1 MAVQMEMCFF
11 VPLYFQ
17 LCIQDCKIGGRLS
30 NCAIK
35 NPPPAPFCVVNSNIY
50 GSAFNY
56 PNPFYDQ
63 NGQFLTKNA
72 VLLFFIGFCQP
83 PDRMANNKQL
93 DIINFRAVY
102 ATNPEHKRTLRALIP
117 KQLWYILWSV
127 GTLSPSLLR
136 MTRQFLNML

>member
-1 MAVQMEMCFF
+1 MKKVHQILAPNWQLYMAVQMEMCFF

-35 NPPPAPFCVVNSNIY
+35 NPPPAPSCVVNNNIY

-72 VLLFFIGFCQP
+72 VLLFFIGLCQP
-83 PDRMANNKQL
+83 LDRIANNKQL
-93 DIINFRAVY
+93 DIILLQGVFSSSLY
-102 ATNPEHKRTLRALIP
+102 ATRAEYDCTLRAVIP
-117 KQLWYILWSV
+117 KK
-127 GTLSPSLLR
+127 
-136 MTRQFLNML
+136 